1 MGMSGVDEM
10 ELDAYLACPGGVYR
24 TDAVTVRRRQPVDRR
39 RLGIARTEHFDVG
52 RVGTGL
58 LLEHDLGPDEVSD
71 DISGFLS
78 AELFDAGWIRGARLF
93 EELLVGIV
101 LSCADA
107 PQQAWLNFYRNTI
120 RRIDDEIATP
130 SGRGSIAAYAPV
142 HAHVQQVIRGSSV
155 HELGTCFGFQAL
167 RLTRSGL
174 EVTASDLSAGSVHL
188 LEDMSH
194 LLDLPV
200 RTMVADAARV
210 VTADDSCDTV
220 LAIHLLEHV
229 PDDTAVEIIREAC
242 RVARTRVVVAVPFE
256 DEPAQQFGHLRSLT
270 LDDLRSWARV
280 AVTEWHWQVYEHHGG
295 WLVLDR
301 PE

>member
-1 MGMSGVDEM
+1 MSGVDEM
-10 ELDAYLACPGGVYR
+10 ALDAYRACPGGVYR
-24 TDAVTVRRRQPVDRR
+24 TPTVTVRSRPLVDRR
-39 RLGIARTEHFDVG
+39 RLGIARTTHFDVG

-58 LLEHDLGPDEVSD
+58 LLEHDLAPEEVSD
-71 DISGFLS
+71 DISGYLS
-78 AELFDAGWIRGARLF
+78 EELFDAGWIRGPELF

-101 LSCADA
+101 LTCAEA

-120 RRIDDEIATP
+120 HRIDDEIAAP

-142 HAHVQQVIRGSSV
+142 HAHVEQVVRGTSV

-174 EVTASDLSAGSVHL
+174 DVTASDLSAGSVAL
-188 LEDMSH
+188 LQDMGR

-200 RTMVADAARV
+200 HTLVADAARV
-210 VTADDSCDTV
+210 TTPDESCDTV

-242 RVARTRVVVAVPFE
+242 RIARKRVVVAVPFE
-256 DEPAQQFGHLRSLT
+256 DEPAQQFGHLRSLG
-270 LDDLRSWARV
+270 LADLRAWERAT
-280 AVTEWHWQVYEHHGG
+280 AVGWQWQVYEHHGG